1 MKKQINNSKLI
12 AYSAAAGAALAIA
25 PNTFADVIYQNV
37 NILFGDGQ
45 GGRKNLTME
54 GTHSEFWFDGN
65 GSYSL
70 FNCGTN
76 NNDGAFNVEV
86 VPFIKAF
93 SIGAYIGPATNT
105 PNRFGGYFCSNTK
118 GDWAANN
125 DTNYCGVSFKL
136 ESDTNKTVY
145 GWIQVIRLT
154 TASGKIIAWGYEE
167 DGTKINIGP
176 IPEPVTGLTLL
187 ALGAAGIATYRKKSN

>member
-12 AYSAAAGAALAIA
+12 VYSAVAGAALAIA

-54 GTHSEFWFDGN
+54 GTHSEFWFDGD
-65 GSYSL
+65 GFYSF
-70 FNCGTN
+70 FNW
-76 NNDGAFNVEV
+76 
-86 VPFIKAF
+86 
-93 SIGAYIGPATNT
+93 AYIGPATNI
-105 PNRFGGYFCSNTK
+105 PNNFGGYFCTNTK

-145 GWIQVIRLT
+145 G
-154 TASGKIIAWGYEE
+154 
-167 DGTKINIGP
+167 
-176 IPEPVTGLTLL
+176 LTLL
-187 ALGAAGIATYRKKSN
+187 ALGAAGIATYRGKSN